1 MMCSAINQESS
12 KVPASQRGLILAY
25 AVFVIVAMLIF
36 HFIAKDEFSAVL
48 TLSGVFQCL
57 AFCLLG
63 VHAISTRSVQG
74 ISAKSLQLYAIALTC
89 RLSSTTWLQ
98 GYLPDDK
105 TGDYVYQIFDALS
118 LAMVLLLLYS
128 VLKAQSKT
136 YEADDDALPVTPFVL
151 GSFVFAGLL
160 HGDLDAR
167 PIFDTLWM
175 CGLIVGAIAVVP
187 QIWLM
192 TRSGVNVP
200 VVTSHFVAVMAFSCI
215 LSGSYMWHAHPE
227 ITCEKAWI
235 ECFNHTGYAVLAAHV
250 MHLIV
255 LGSFACF
262 YVKNLATRGLHS
274 HACPSIAGRAPLVK
288 NFVKNLEISGP
299 WVV

>member
-1 MMCSAINQESS
+1 MMSSAINLESS
-12 KVPASQRGLILAY
+12 KVPSSPRGLVPAY
-25 AVFVIVAMLIF
+25 AAFVIVAMLIF
-36 HFIAKDEFSAVL
+36 HFIAKHEFSAVL
-48 TLSGVFQCL
+48 TLSGVFECL

-63 VHAISTRSVQG
+63 VHALSTRSVQG

-118 LAMVLLLLYS
+118 LATVLLLFFC
-128 VLKAQSKT
+128 VRKAQRKT

-151 GSFVFAGLL
+151 VSLVLAVLL

-167 PIFDTLWM
+167 PVFDILWM
-175 CGLIVGAIAVVP
+175 CGLFVGTVAVVP

-192 TRSGVNVP
+192 TRNGANVP
-200 VVTSHFVAVMAFSCI
+200 VVSSYFVAAMTLSCI
-215 LSGSYMWHAHPE
+215 FSGSYMWHAHTE

-235 ECFNHTGYAVLAAHV
+235 EGFNHTGYAVLAAHV
-250 MHLIV
+250 VHLFL
-255 LGSFACF
+255 LGNFAYF
-262 YVKNLATRGLHS
+262 HVKNLATRGLRS
-274 HACPSIAGRAPLVK
+274 HFCASLAGRTPLVK
-288 NFVKNLEISGP
+288 NLVKHLEISDP
-299 WVV
+299 YVV